1 MIMPRNDP
9 ANEPIRTDLVARI
22 RREIQ
27 QGRYD
32 TPEKLEIALLRLLS
46 EVEESEEVPGALPP
60 LCPGAEAETL
70 PPPRRLRPS
79 DSL

>member
-1 MIMPRNDP
+1 MIMHRNEP
-9 ANEPIRTDLVARI
+9 AKEPIRTDLVARI
-22 RREIQ
+22 RQEIR

-46 EVEESEEVPGALPP
+46 EVEEAEEVPDALPP
-60 LCPGAEAETL
+60 LSPGVSTETL